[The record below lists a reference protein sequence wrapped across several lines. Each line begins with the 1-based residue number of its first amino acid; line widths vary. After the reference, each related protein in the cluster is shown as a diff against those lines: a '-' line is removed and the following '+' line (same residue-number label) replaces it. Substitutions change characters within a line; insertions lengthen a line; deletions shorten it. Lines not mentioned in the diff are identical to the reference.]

1 MLTSCEKDSGEKN
14 YAPQYE
20 EQDLKLP
27 GMSNVFFEK
36 TLDSINARY
45 GSIDKYLEQ
54 ALELTSDERQIL
66 KDKFL
71 CKS

>member
-1 MLTSCEKDSGEKN
+1 MLTSCENDSEENN
-14 YAPQYE
+14 YTPQYE

>member
-1 MLTSCEKDSGEKN
+1 MLTSCEKDSGENN

-20 EQDLKLP
+20 KHILDLP
-27 GMSNVFFEK
+27 DMSNVFFEK

-71 CKS
+71 GMF